1 MNQRLDN
8 LSIIRGI
15 SILVV
20 VAFHAYGMMY
30 VHFDEATNQMYSDLY
45 EQFNQSVL
53 ICIAM
58 PMFVFVSGY
67 LFQYLLGMGKYPTW
81 RELIAKK
88 AQRILLPFLV
98 FSWIFM
104 ATTGDWR
111 PFAPIIQGTYWHLWF
126 LPMLFWC
133 FFIYYVFH
141 KLGLMNKHWFTISIL
156 LISLLL
162 VSAPKFVPMYI
173 GLHNI
178 HKWFFWFYL
187 GGAVC
192 LYKDLITTAFSK
204 YHIHVLLII
213 IYFVYA
219 FHDIREYGD
228 DTWYSTVGNAS
239 MVVALWYLST
249 LVDWSKLKVSK
260 LIITFSTY
268 SYGIYIFHNWVELQ
282 LLSRTSKKIFHLDAL
297 AANHDVLFPLCF
309 FLVAL
314 VISWALTKL
323 LLMTKAGKIL
333 IG

>member
-1 MNQRLDN
+1 MKQRLDN

-30 VHFDEATNQMYSDLY
+30 VHFDDATNKMYSDLY

-67 LFQYLLGMGKYPTW
+67 LFQYLLALGKYPTW
-81 RELIAKK
+81 RQLVIKK

-104 ATTGDWR
+104 ATTGNWR
-111 PFAPIIQGTYWHLWF
+111 PLDPIIQGTYWHLWF

-133 FFIYYVFH
+133 FIIYYGFH
-141 KLGLMNKHWFTISIL
+141 RLGLLKKIWFTIPVF

-187 GGAVC
+187 GGIVC
-192 LYKDLITTAFSK
+192 QYKNLITTAFLR
-204 YHIHVLLII
+204 YHIYVLLII
-213 IYFVYA
+213 VYLVYA
-219 FHDIREYGD
+219 FFDIRAYGE

-249 LVDWSKLKVSK
+249 MVEWSRLKVSK

-314 VISWALTKL
+314 VISWVLTKL
-323 LLMTKAGKIL
+323 LLMTKSGKFL

>member
-8 LSIIRGI
+8 LSIIRGL
-15 SILVV
+15 SILIV

-30 VHFDEATNQMYSDLY
+30 VHFDDATNKMYSEIY
-45 EQFNQSVL
+45 EHFNQSVL

-67 LFQYLLGMGKYPTW
+67 LFQYLLDLGKYSTW
-81 RELIAKK
+81 KELAVKK
-88 AQRILLPFLV
+88 SQRILIPFLI
-98 FSWIFM
+98 FSWFFM
-104 ATTGDWR
+104 ATTGNWHPLD
-111 PFAPIIQGTYWHLWF
+111 PIIQGTYWHLWF

-133 FFIYYVFH
+133 FILYYAFH
-141 KLGLMNKHWFTISIL
+141 RLGLMKKPWFTIPAF

-162 VSAPKFVPMYI
+162 VSAPKFMPMYI

-187 GGAVC
+187 GGVIC
-192 LYKDLITTAFSK
+192 LYKDFITTAFSRYK
-204 YHIHVLLII
+204 IYVLLII
-213 IYFVYA
+213 AYFVYA
-219 FHDIREYGD
+219 FLDIREYGE
-228 DTWYSTVGNAS
+228 DTWYSTIGNAS

-249 LVDWSKLKVSK
+249 LVEWCKLKVSK

-282 LLSRTSKKIFHLDAL
+282 LLSRTSKRLFHLDVL
-297 AANHDVLFPLCF
+297 AANHNVLFPLCF

-314 VISWALTKL
+314 FISWTLTKL
-323 LLMTKAGKIL
+323 LLMTKAGKFV